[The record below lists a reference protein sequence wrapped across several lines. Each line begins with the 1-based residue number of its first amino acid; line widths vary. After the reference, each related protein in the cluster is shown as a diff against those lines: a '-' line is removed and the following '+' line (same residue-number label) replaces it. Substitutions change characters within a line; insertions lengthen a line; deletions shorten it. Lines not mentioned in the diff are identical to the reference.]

1 MSSEGFLKIKTGLA
15 QNQIEIKKNFLWD
28 KKYNVLMKG
37 TMDDIS
43 NQRKLSVT
51 EEKIIEF

>member
-1 MSSEGFLKIKTGLA
+1 MSSEGFLKIKSGLA
-15 QNQIEIKKNFLWD
+15 QNQIEKKNFLWD

-43 NQRKLSVT
+43 NQRRLSVT